1 MSAISEIQV
10 ALSEMDSRTVIENI
24 DFIETEEKPQLVVNF
39 IKNYFNIDQE
49 ITIDDP
55 YIIIADYKIPYKIC
69 DSIGSSPDW
78 IIYMKTGKHIFC
90 EDTKTEFNQSGNNV
104 QYQRFTKFPTV
115 LIDENYHK
123 VYYLVNKNG
132 HEQIKRKTKVAMK
145 LWKTCGIEL
154 KTDNVELQNLLNN
167 LDPYKDLSFIEDWNK
182 FSKKAQGNIQK
193 IIYDVENNCIII
205 SGFKITKRNKKI
217 KNIDKQISITNDP
230 GIGSILLVIC
240 SCISFGITDFII
252 DNKICG
258 VEDNE
263 YCISQNM
270 INDKRETTMK
280 LINSILCI
288 QETFNVSIKINNIVL
303 PDTPPC
309 YNTFFNCETK
319 SEKVVNIWE
328 EKKLRDANKIVPFC
342 NHARGSLEYIKICG
356 KEYTIPN
363 KVNTPDLI
371 WIDIEHETIYFVE
384 AEKYENY
391 NKKDSGLDQ
400 IKSWKSGPK
409 SVTTREFFK
418 EVFQNTHYKEYSHK
432 AYITL
437 YIQNIDDAVDI
448 KDMKYVKH
456 ILDSK
461 RNIQTNTAVEY
472 LDLNSSTYPVSEL
485 LQNLV

>member
-1 MSAISEIQV
+1 
-10 ALSEMDSRTVIENI
+10 
-24 DFIETEEKPQLVVNF
+24 
-39 IKNYFNIDQE
+39 
-49 ITIDDP
+49 
-55 YIIIADYKIPYKIC
+55 
-69 DSIGSSPDW
+69 
-78 IIYMKTGKHIFC
+78 
-90 EDTKTEFNQSGNNV
+90 
-104 QYQRFTKFPTV
+104 
-115 LIDENYHK
+115 
-123 VYYLVNKNG
+123 
-132 HEQIKRKTKVAMK
+132 
-145 LWKTCGIEL
+145 
-154 KTDNVELQNLLNN
+154 
-167 LDPYKDLSFIEDWNK
+167 
-182 FSKKAQGNIQK
+182 
-193 IIYDVENNCIII
+193 
-205 SGFKITKRNKKI
+205 
-217 KNIDKQISITNDP
+217 
-230 GIGSILLVIC
+230 
-240 SCISFGITDFII
+240 
-252 DNKICG
+252 
-258 VEDNE
+258 
-263 YCISQNM
+263 M

-363 KVNTPDLI
+363 KVYTPDLI